1 SRLFRPWPRD
11 CPSDRSLSGMAGGLS
26 PGHGRFGQGGV
37 VRFRHGRGTV
47 PPGSAALRARALRG
61 RRATRPPACPVC
73 EDGAMTVFSEVP
85 SSAPL
90 EIWQGVLGRSVEG
103 ENGSLTFRIGEE
115 ERELRPGGMWA
126 IPADVPHEVRVGPDG
141 AVVVEAFAP
150 RRDDWAALARREGA
164 VARWPQ
170 EVVTEK

>member
-103 ENGSLTFRIGEE
+103 ENATLAVIELDPGAIVPEHRHVNEQLGVLVTGSLTFRIGEE
-115 ERELRPGGMWA
+115 
-126 IPADVPHEVRVGPDG
+126 
-141 AVVVEAFAP
+141 
-150 RRDDWAALARREGA
+150 
-164 VARWPQ
+164 
-170 EVVTEK
+170 